1 MHSQRQAAGSDVQ
14 IIPPA
19 TRMGAVH
26 LTVASLAVQVAFY
39 RDVLSFQE
47 HWREGATVGLGA
59 GGEDLLRL
67 TELSGAQRVRGAT
80 GLYHT
85 AFLLPRRVDL
95 AHLLQRIAETESPI
109 QGLTDHGTHQAIYLP
124 DAEGN
129 GIELA
134 WDYPDKSQWPRTMHE
149 MMQRNRGLYPEEI
162 FSALAEDPTP
172 WQGLPLGT
180 TIGHV
185 HLQVADIP
193 TTRTF
198 YHGLLGFNVT
208 FEYGPQAMFFAAG
221 DYHHHLGGN
230 TWAGEG
236 APPPPPGAQGLR
248 HFTIVL
254 PDAAAL
260 DDLTVRIETA
270 GVEMTET
277 DEGLLLRDPSQN
289 GVILRAAESGS

>member
-1 MHSQRQAAGSDVQ
+1 MASQMQAAGSDVR
-14 IIPPA
+14 IIPAA

-26 LTVASLAVQVAFY
+26 LTVADLARQVAFY
-39 RDVLSFQE
+39 RDVLGFQE
-47 HWREGATVGLGA
+47 HWREGATAGLGA

-67 TELSGAQRVRGAT
+67 TGLPGARRVRGTT

-85 AFLLPRRVDL
+85 AFLLPRRVEL
-95 AHLLQRIAETESPI
+95 AHLLQRIAETETPI

-134 WDYPDKSQWPRTMHE
+134 WDYPDKSQWPRTTQQML
-149 MMQRNRGLYPEEI
+149 QRNRGLYPQEL
-162 FSALAEDPTP
+162 FGALAEDSAP
-172 WQGLPLGT
+172 WEGLPPGT
-180 TIGHV
+180 SVGHV
-185 HLQVADIP
+185 HLHVADIP
-193 TTRTF
+193 STRAF
-198 YHGLLGFNVT
+198 YHDLLGFNVT

-248 HFTIVL
+248 AYTIVL
-254 PDAAAL
+254 PDEAAL
-260 DDLTVRIETA
+260 DDLAARIDVA
-270 GVEMTET
+270 GLELTET

-289 GVILRAAESGS
+289 GVLLRAAG